1 MPDQGGL
8 LIVRTRRTATV
19 IVFGSLALLWVLALV
34 VAETAQQTTSGRI
47 AAAVFFGLF
56 IAGTVATWCAVD
68 RGGRRLEVGRDAI
81 AGRQGA
87 KGKPFTLPRS
97 AGGTLRILPRF
108 TLLGVTREA
117 RLVFLG
123 TGGSLPLRGLPLDKV
138 RDACEAQGWRFDG
151 DTALAVKD
159 AQGWLHEGLSAEA
172 GRLIEVFGPFPGAAA
187 DDEAHTSL
195 EAAVFE
201 DLGDKLSRTAR
212 ASARAAYRRA
222 AAAQRTFAAL
232 ANSADERADRLAQA
246 DRIDGKSQG

>member
-8 LIVRTRRTATV
+8 LIVRTRRTAAA
-19 IVFGSLALLWVLALV
+19 IVFGFMTLLLVLALV

-47 AAAVFFGLF
+47 TAAVFFGLF
-56 IAGTVATWCAVD
+56 IAGTVGTWLGVA

-81 AGRQGA
+81 ATRPGA

-97 AGGTLRILPRF
+97 AGGTLRILPQF
-108 TLLGVTREA
+108 TLLGATRGA

-123 TGGSLPLRGLPLDKV
+123 TGGSLSLRGLPLDKV

-151 DTALAVKD
+151 DTALVVKD
-159 AQGWLHEGLSAEA
+159 VQGWLHGGLSAEA
-172 GRLIEVFGPFPGAAA
+172 GRLIEVFGPFPSAAA

-201 DLGDKLSRTAR
+201 DLGDKLSRTSR
-212 ASARAAYRRA
+212 ANARAAFRRA
-222 AAAQRTFAAL
+222 AAAQRAFADL
-232 ANSADERADRLAQA
+232 ADSAGERADRLAQA
-246 DRIDGKSQG
+246 NRIDGKAQG